1 MQFVS
6 ADQSEASRFNLD
18 ISKLKW
24 RDYCRNY
31 GFGIKQYI
39 LNE

>member
-6 ADQSEASRFNLD
+6 ADPVEAAKFNID
-18 ISKLKW
+18 ASKLKW
-24 RDYCRNY
+24 RDYCRNF